1 MSNDENKVEVFDDEK
16 ALLLEHNY
24 DGIHELNH
32 PLPMWWVVVFV
43 GTIIFSIPYYV
54 YYTHMNGPSL
64 DEELA
69 ADLKVIHAN
78 KAAHLAKQGGFNEEE
93 YNAYITSDPK
103 KVAKSGRKTY
113 KRKCKACHGA
123 KGEGGI
129 GPNLADM
136 FWINGNGSTADV
148 YKVVDKGVVDK
159 GMAAWGEALGKE
171 KTMAVVEYIKS
182 FQGTNPENAKAPQGT
197 DYSK

>member
-16 ALLLEHNY
+16 ALLLDHDY

-32 PLPMWWVVVFV
+32 PLPMWWVVVFI
-43 GTIIFSIPYYV
+43 GTVIFSIPYYV
-54 YYTHMNGPSL
+54 YYTHMDGPSL
-64 DEELA
+64 KQELE

-78 KAAHLAKQGGFNEEE
+78 KAAHLAKQGGFNLDE
-93 YNAYITSDPK
+93 YNAYITSDPA
-103 KVAKSGRKTY
+103 KVAKSGKKTY

-123 KGEGGI
+123 QGEGGI

-148 YKVVDKGVVDK
+148 YKSVDKGIVDK
-159 GMAAWGEALGKE
+159 GMAAWGEALGKD
-171 KTMAVVEYIKS
+171 KTMAVVEYIKT